1 MPAASR
7 RWGPGERTLV
17 SCSSTGLLPKGWVF
31 SATAIANG
39 QKVTEKIPKKSEKS
53 DEERGRSAPC
63 PKRTGKERKRKCPKR
78 TGAGRLGNKV
88 RPARIRQARGKT
100 GERKGTLC
108 FNLICRRAFE
118 CRFSQAQKGRSRS
131 VMLRARSGQEKK
143 VQSPFF
149 SSSPSV
155 RPAPNCGRSLV
166 ETTMLRWSHHC
177 TLPT

>member
-1 MPAASR
+1 
-7 RWGPGERTLV
+7 
-17 SCSSTGLLPKGWVF
+17 LLQLPQVQGWVF

-53 DEERGRSAPC
+53 DEERSLTKRDAPC
-63 PKRTGKERKRKCPKR
+63 PKRTGKERRRKCPKR

-88 RPARIRQARGKT
+88 RPARRRQARGKT

-143 VQSPFF
+143 VQSPLL
-149 SSSPSV
+149 PII
-155 RPAPNCGRSLV
+155 PIGAGRT
-166 ETTMLRWSHHC
+166 ELRKVAR
-177 TLPT
+177 

>member
-53 DEERGRSAPC
+53 DEERSLTKRDAPC
-63 PKRTGKERKRKCPKR
+63 PKRTGKERRRKCPKR

-88 RPARIRQARGKT
+88 RPARIRKARGKT
-100 GERKGTLC
+100 GERKGTL
-108 FNLICRRAFE
+108 
-118 CRFSQAQKGRSRS
+118 
-131 VMLRARSGQEKK
+131 
-143 VQSPFF
+143 
-149 SSSPSV
+149 
-155 RPAPNCGRSLV
+155 
-166 ETTMLRWSHHC
+166 
-177 TLPT
+177 